1 MSRRVSLA
9 CIALACTWV
18 WSCGGSSTDPGGAGA
33 GDSAGGAEA
42 RGGAA
47 HGGSNSSG
55 AAHGGS
61 SAAAGAAESTAG
73 RAEGNDGGASDGGA
87 SDGGASDGGAAGQT
101 EPPPPFEPWALWPMP
116 NATSSGLPHPASYD
130 ASAAG
135 EVLDKVTGLTWQ
147 AVASTSTFTWNAA
160 QAHCVQLV
168 LGGFSDWRLPSRIE
182 LISIVDYTI
191 AKPGPVI
198 DTTAF
203 PGAPNTI
210 FWTASPEALYGGSRA
225 WYVQFDNG
233 FAFTDG
239 SDTRYAARCVR

>member
-73 RAEGNDGGASDGGA
+73 RAEGNDGGA